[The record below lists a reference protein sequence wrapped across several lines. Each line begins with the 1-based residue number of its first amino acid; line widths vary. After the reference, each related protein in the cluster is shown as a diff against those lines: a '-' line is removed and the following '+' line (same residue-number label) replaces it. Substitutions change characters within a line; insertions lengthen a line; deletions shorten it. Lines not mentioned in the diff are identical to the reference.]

1 MAVGLVAGLV
11 RLYGP
16 GSSGSETPTSDT
28 RVVRLHGPSSSGP
41 ETPTS
46 GTRVELPV
54 EYDSDFINAWVEGC
68 VASGE
73 SRGFCRCAIDE
84 YTARL
89 RPDEFD
95 TASVVAQS
103 GGSVAEL
110 PERLRDA
117 VKTVE
122 REC

>member
-1 MAVGLVAGLV
+1 LTRDTRNLARAILLGFVAVGLVAGLV
-11 RLYGP
+11 RLDGP
-16 GSSGSETPTSDT
+16 SSIGSETPTS
-28 RVVRLHGPSSSGP
+28 RSG
-41 ETPTS
+41 
-46 GTRVELPV
+46 VELSV
-54 EYDSDFINAWVEGC
+54 QYDSDFINAWVEGC

-89 RPDEFD
+89 RPDEFE

-117 VKTVE
+117 VETVE